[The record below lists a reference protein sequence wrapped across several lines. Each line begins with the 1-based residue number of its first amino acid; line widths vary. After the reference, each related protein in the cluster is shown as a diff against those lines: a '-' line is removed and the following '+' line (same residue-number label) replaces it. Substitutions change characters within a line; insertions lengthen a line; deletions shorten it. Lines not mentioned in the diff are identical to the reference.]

1 MYSKRQNNLSFTTG
15 DAHDFAKVD
24 AAFHAAQNRRSERQK
39 QKFLSF
45 TITDFWVAL
54 SEKKTRNMGSYFE
67 TVPKMDEIS
76 QEEAKAVGVKSN
88 ID

>member
-1 MYSKRQNNLSFTTG
+1 M
-15 DAHDFAKVD
+15 DFFYLNFFV
-24 AAFHAAQNRRSERQK
+24 R
-39 QKFLSF
+39 FL
-45 TITDFWVAL
+45 L
-54 SEKKTRNMGSYFE
+54 LRNMGSYFE